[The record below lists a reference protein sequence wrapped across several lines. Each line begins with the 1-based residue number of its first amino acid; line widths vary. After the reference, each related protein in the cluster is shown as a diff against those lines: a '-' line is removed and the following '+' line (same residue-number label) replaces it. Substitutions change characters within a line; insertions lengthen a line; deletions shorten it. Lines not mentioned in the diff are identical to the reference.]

1 MPSPLGRPANPTL
14 SCPEKPPKSCG
25 YRGVPRALRA
35 VGLLGGLALLLFAT
49 WGASQ
54 PLSPKRSQMAI
65 APDTRWATTC
75 YVRDSGKF
83 GPVVLVIGGLYG
95 DEPAGAYA
103 ADEIR
108 HWPLVAGKL
117 VVVPR
122 ANVPALA
129 ANVHQ
134 TGGSSPAVQDGD
146 QPGDALWQLIRRT
159 KPDWLVDLGEATG
172 FRSQD
177 ARSQGS
183 TVAAGRGGESAQM
196 AARLVAAV
204 NHSMPRPEQPFVVA
218 GRPSADSLDRAAE
231 DRLGSR
237 VLYATTTRG
246 EEEPLSRR
254 IRQHRVLV
262 HSLLSSLGMIESSV
276 SVDWITDRE
285 TPSRATRIALYMGP
299 GTRKGLHHLAA
310 SLEELPQTEVVP
322 VGPEE
327 INAGVL
333 DEFQLVIFPG
343 GSGTKQGEALGGTNR
358 DELRRFVHRGGGYLG
373 ICAGA
378 YLATTDYPWSLGIID
393 AKPNTHQWKRGRGLV
408 EIELTDRGR
417 QILGADGLRY
427 EVRYHNGPILVPA
440 HSSELD
446 GFQTLARFKTEI
458 AEGTARKGVMIDS
471 PAIIS
476 GNFGRG
482 RVVLFSPHPDQ
493 TRGLE
498 TFVCQAAR
506 WVAEKAPRTSSRPG
520 EG

>member
-1 MPSPLGRPANPTL
+1 M
-14 SCPEKPPKSCG
+14 
-25 YRGVPRALRA
+25 V
-35 VGLLGGLALLLFAT
+35 
-49 WGASQ
+49 
-54 PLSPKRSQMAI
+54 I

-108 HWPLVAGKL
+108 HWPIVGGKL

-122 ANVPALA
+122 ANAPALA
-129 ANVHQ
+129 ANVHEIR
-134 TGGSSPAVQDGD
+134 GLSPSASEGD
-146 QPGDALWQLIRRT
+146 QPGEALWQLIRRAR
-159 KPDWLVDLGEATG
+159 PDWLIDLRESSG

-177 ARSQGS
+177 AASKGS
-183 TVAAGRGGESAQM
+183 TLAAGRTVESAQM
-196 AARLVAAV
+196 AAQMVAAV
-204 NHSMPRPEQPFVVA
+204 NDAIPRADQHFVLA
-218 GRPSADSLDRAAE
+218 GRASPGSLARTAE

-237 VLYATTTRG
+237 VLIAATTKG
-246 EEEPLSRR
+246 EEEPLARR
-254 IRQHRVLV
+254 IRQHRVLL
-262 HSLLSSLGMIESSV
+262 HSLLSRLRMIDASV
-276 SVDWITDRE
+276 SVDWITERE
-285 TPSRATRIALYMGP
+285 TPSQAMRIAVYMGP

-310 SLEELPQTEVVP
+310 TLEQLPQTEVVP
-322 VGPEE
+322 LGPEE

-333 DEFQLVIFPG
+333 DEFQLVLFPG

-358 DELRRFVHRGGGYLG
+358 DELRRFVHRGGGYIG

-393 AKPNTHQWKRGRGLV
+393 AKPNTHQWKRGRGV
-408 EIELTDRGR
+408 VQIELTDRGR
-417 QILGADGLRY
+417 QILGVEGLRY

-440 HSSELD
+440 HAPELN

-458 AEGTARKGVMIDS
+458 AEGSARKGVMIDS

-476 GNFGRG
+476 GNFGKG

-493 TRGLE
+493 TPGLE

-506 WVAEKAPRTSSRPG
+506 WAARKG
-520 EG
+520 